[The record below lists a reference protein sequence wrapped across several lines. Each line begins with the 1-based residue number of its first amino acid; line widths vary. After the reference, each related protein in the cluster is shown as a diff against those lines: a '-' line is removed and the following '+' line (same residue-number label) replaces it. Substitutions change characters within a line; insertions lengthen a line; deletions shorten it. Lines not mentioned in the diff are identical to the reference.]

1 MSSLVWL
8 GLTVAFVV
16 VVVLMGLTPK
26 GGKPV
31 ERTRLMKAARHVLL
45 TGVIVCGAMGLWGYL
60 RR

>member
-1 MSSLVWL
+1 M
-8 GLTVAFVV
+8 TVAFVV

-45 TGVIVCGAMGLWGYL
+45 AGVIVCGAAGLWGFL